1 MRREEITREHRTAEE
16 PTVALG
22 KRGHIVTSW
31 DELPQVTM
39 DETGIETTS
48 YRIGLPNNDR
58 AHTVFKVYFPPD
70 CRVEAHTHS
79 CDYSGTWDLH
89 MPF

>member
-1 MRREEITREHRTAEE
+1 MKREEITREHRTAEE
-16 PTVALG
+16 LTVTLG

-58 AHTVFKVYFPPD
+58 APLFSKYISLQIVGSRHTL
-70 CRVEAHTHS
+70 THVTTLR
-79 CDYSGTWDLH
+79 YS
-89 MPF
+89 